1 MSNGQTHGQ
10 TRRKDKRQ
18 CYSREEKNVLIL
30 KIKQHGAKQIC
41 ICMQI
46 IIINAVA
53 DRIDLHLK

>member
-1 MSNGQTHGQ
+1 MSHGQ

-46 IIINAVA
+46 IIIIIINAVA
-53 DRIDLHLK
+53 DRIDLYLK